1 MPRKPRVEFEGAVYH
16 VMCRG
21 DHREPIVQDDVDRA
35 EFRHC
40 LGGAAVAERDR
51 RTAEEL
57 LAAALDAVGLSA
69 CDLSRLRK
77 DDARKQAVAWL
88 LRKHT
93 TVRNRWL
100 SEQLAMGHETRIS
113 QSVPAVAQ
121 AEGGE
126 LARLRQALQATPK
139 ITD

>member
-57 LAAALDAVGLSA
+57 LPAALDAVGLSA

-77 DDARKQAVAWL
+77 NAHLFRRDRL
-88 LRKHT
+88 SIHLFRSGT
-93 TVRNRWL
+93 CTPCSPGRRN
-100 SEQLAMGHETRIS
+100 
-113 QSVPAVAQ
+113 
-121 AEGGE
+121 
-126 LARLRQALQATPK
+126 
-139 ITD
+139 